1 MKKLLPLLIFSLFLA
16 SGSSGAVVLDSVKH
30 TLISDSDTCYEGIIT
45 KGTKEKGSGV
55 FVVESGERKGN
66 RYEGNFLGEKFHG
79 QGIMTFFDGRKYVGE
94 WKDDKYHGQ
103 GTAIFPNGLSYVG
116 EWQNGKEHGQG
127 TLTFP
132 DGSKYVGE
140 WKDDKYHGQGT
151 YTTPD
156 GEGYVGEWKDGN
168 YYGKG
173 ILFKKYGVLMAGIWD
188 GDGFK
193 ETLSFEEVSN
203 FLKKKYPQFKGFNY
217 QSPNSENTPKW
228 R

>member
-16 SGSSGAVVLDSVKH
+16 SGSSGAVVQDSVKH
-30 TLISDSDTCYEGIIT
+30 TLISDSDTCYEGVIT
-45 KGTKEKGSGV
+45 KGTKKKGSGV

-79 QGIMTFFDGRKYVGE
+79 QGIMTFFDGR
-94 WKDDKYHGQ
+94 
-103 GTAIFPNGLSYVG
+103 
-116 EWQNGKEHGQG
+116 
-127 TLTFP
+127 
-132 DGSKYVGE
+132 KYVGE